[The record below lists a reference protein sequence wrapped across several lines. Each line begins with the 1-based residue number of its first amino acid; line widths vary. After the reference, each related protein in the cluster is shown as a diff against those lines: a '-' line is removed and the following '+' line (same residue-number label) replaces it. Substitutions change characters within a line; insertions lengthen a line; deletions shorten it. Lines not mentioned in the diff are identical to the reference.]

1 MSMPND
7 QILDDLINFIIRYE
21 LLVDPEFLRNK
32 LRFIHQKAA
41 PGRFKSKIRGIL
53 NMFTRWGAQ
62 KILTDIFDLIQ
73 KSEQNQT
80 RSLAIIKPDLLSR
93 EFLLRINTG
102 GPENIFEKREK
113 TLSTKIKTEIL

>member
-102 GPENIFEKREK
+102 GPENIFEKQEK